1 MKIFF
6 TKNTWFERFFGRNGG
21 RPLPPKKIR
30 QIVFPQVK
38 LIKVINI
45 NTLLS
50 SQFLNSQPQDQA
62 SWLSRKICGSRDCL
76 GCKVSGAHIHFRF
89 VFHWKCFFKWSD
101 GIKSLGPLFLPSRP
115 SWRGAHNWLR
125 GHIWLVVIRA
135 FVASQA
141 GGVKTQP
148 PAGNKHGRLVYVRY
162 YSSLFT
168 FTESFLNLRNFV
180 ANLALWRLRVWNFGG
195 HRFWPCNSH
204 F

>member
-62 SWLSRKICGSRDCL
+62 SWPSRQICGSRDCL

-89 VFHWKCFFKWSD
+89 VFRWKCFLNDLMELKVSVHYFY
-101 GIKSLGPLFLPSRP
+101 R
-115 SWRGAHNWLR
+115 
-125 GHIWLVVIRA
+125 
-135 FVASQA
+135 
-141 GGVKTQP
+141 
-148 PAGNKHGRLVYVRY
+148 HGRHDVGHTTGWGG
-162 YSSLFT
+162 T
-168 FTESFLNLRNFV
+168 FDWWWY
-180 ANLALWRLRVWNFGG
+180 ALLSRVKQGKWKHN
-195 HRFWPCNSH
+195 PLQEINMED
-204 F
+204 